1 MSSERNRL
9 SAMVS
14 SNTLS
19 SEGNRTAAK
28 AKKGQTRVYVATQN
42 ETKKI
47 SENEIKTHR
56 EEKRKETKRE

>member
-1 MSSERNRL
+1 
-9 SAMVS
+9 MVS